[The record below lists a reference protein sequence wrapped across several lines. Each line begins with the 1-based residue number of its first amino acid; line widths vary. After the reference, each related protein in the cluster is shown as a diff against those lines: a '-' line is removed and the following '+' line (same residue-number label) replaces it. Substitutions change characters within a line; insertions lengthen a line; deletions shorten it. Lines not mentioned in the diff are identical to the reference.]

1 MLEILLT
8 VLILL
13 LIMIS
18 GKDGLRRTMKLWRRS
33 RN

>member
-18 GKDGLRRTMKLWRRS
+18 GKDGLRRTMKLWRGS